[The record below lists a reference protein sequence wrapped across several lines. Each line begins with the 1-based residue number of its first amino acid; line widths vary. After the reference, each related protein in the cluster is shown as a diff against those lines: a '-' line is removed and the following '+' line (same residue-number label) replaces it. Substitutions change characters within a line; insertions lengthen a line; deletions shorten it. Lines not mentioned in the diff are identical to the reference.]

1 MVYKF
6 FDKKTES
13 EGRMTKKVGVNVKCK
28 HRNYLNKW
36 LNSSKDENC
45 IQGLKALVRIQI

>member
-13 EGRMTKKVGVNVKCK
+13 GMSANEQLAGELHVPVIKK
-28 HRNYLNKW
+28 Y
-36 LNSSKDENC
+36 
-45 IQGLKALVRIQI
+45 

>member
-13 EGRMTKKVGVNVKCK
+13 GVNVTEKLTEELYK
-28 HRNYLNKW
+28 PVIKKLNRRKP
-36 LNSSKDENC
+36 LRGSM
-45 IQGLKALVRIQI
+45 IIFGLKIQL